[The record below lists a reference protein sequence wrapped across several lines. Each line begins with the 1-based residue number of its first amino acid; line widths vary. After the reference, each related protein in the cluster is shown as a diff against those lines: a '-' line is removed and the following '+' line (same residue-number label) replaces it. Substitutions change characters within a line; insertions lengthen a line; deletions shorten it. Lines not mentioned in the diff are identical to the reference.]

1 MSKQDTQKLLKQLGK
16 EAKRR
21 QEEAAAQAR
30 RQKAEEP
37 DFAAAVG
44 AVVPLKSSNRAVLPK
59 DSSPLKRRFDAEE
72 MDEGQYFYVSED
84 SEHEP
89 PRSFCKNG
97 RGQDDIRR
105 LVAGH
110 WPCVVH
116 LDLHGYRREEAQ
128 RVLSELVEE
137 VYRRRGVCAE
147 IVHGSGLG
155 SQGFAPVLKSLVRR
169 WLMAHP
175 DVLAYAEPHGG
186 NDGAVRILLR
196 KRRDE

>member
-1 MSKQDTQKLLKQLGK
+1 MDKQDTQKLLQQLGK

-21 QEEAAAQAR
+21 QEEVAAQT
-30 RQKAEEP
+30 RQQRQEEL

-44 AVVPLKSSNRAVLPK
+44 KVTPLKNSNRVAAPK
-59 DSSPLKRRFDAEE
+59 DNKPLKRRFDEAEWDD
-72 MDEGQYFYVSED
+72 DEYFYVSAD

-97 RGQDDIRR
+97 RVQDDIRR

-110 WPCVVH
+110 WPCVGR
-116 LDLHGYRREEAQ
+116 LDLHGCTREEAQ
-128 RVLSELVEE
+128 RELSEFLEE
-137 VYRRRGVCAE
+137 VLRRGVCAE

-155 SQGFAPVLKSLVRR
+155 SHGFVPVLKSLVRR

-175 DVLAYAEPHGG
+175 EVLAYVEPHGA

-196 KRRDE
+196 KRRAG

>member
-1 MSKQDTQKLLKQLGK
+1 MSRQDTQQLLKQLGK

-21 QEEAAAQAR
+21 QEEEAAQAR
-30 RQKAEEP
+30 RQKAQEF

-44 AVVPLKSSNRAVLPK
+44 EVVPLKSSNRAPRLQDK
-59 DSSPLKRRFDAEE
+59 SPLKRRFDAEE
-72 MDEGQYFYVSED
+72 MDEGQYFYVSET

-110 WPCVVH
+110 WPCVAH
-116 LDLHGYRREEAQ
+116 LDLHGCTREEAQ
-128 RVLSELVEE
+128 RLLSEFIEE
-137 VYRRRGVCAE
+137 VHRRGVCAE

-155 SQGFAPVLKSLVRR
+155 SHDFAPVLKSLVRR

-175 DVLAYAEPHGG
+175 DVLAYAEPHGA

-196 KRRDE
+196 KRRYE

>member
-1 MSKQDTQKLLKQLGK
+1 MDKQDTQKLLQQLGK

-21 QEEAAAQAR
+21 QEEVAAQT
-30 RQKAEEP
+30 RQQRQEEL

-44 AVVPLKSSNRAVLPK
+44 KVTPLKNSNRVAAPK
-59 DSSPLKRRFDAEE
+59 DNKPLKRRFDEAEWDD
-72 MDEGQYFYVSED
+72 DEYFYVSAD

-110 WPCVVH
+110 WPCVGR
-116 LDLHGYRREEAQ
+116 LDLHGCTREEAQ
-128 RVLSELVEE
+128 RELSEFLEE
-137 VYRRRGVCAE
+137 VLRRGVCAE

-155 SQGFAPVLKSLVRR
+155 SHGFVPVLKSLVRR
-169 WLMAHP
+169 WLMTHP
-175 DVLAYAEPHGG
+175 EVLAYAEPHGA

-196 KRRDE
+196 KRRAG

>member
-1 MSKQDTQKLLKQLGK
+1 MDKQDTQKLLQQLGK

-21 QEEAAAQAR
+21 QEEAAAQAQRQR
-30 RQKAEEP
+30 RDEP

-44 AVVPLKSSNRAVLPK
+44 KVTLLKNSNRVAAPK
-59 DSSPLKRRFDAEE
+59 DNKPLKRRFDEMEWDEE
-72 MDEGQYFYVSED
+72 EHFYVSAD

-97 RGQDDIRR
+97 RGQEDIRR

-110 WPCVVH
+110 WPCVGH
-116 LDLHGYRREEAQ
+116 LDLHGCTREEAQ
-128 RVLSELVEE
+128 RELSEFIEE
-137 VYRRRGVCAE
+137 VLRRGVCAE

-155 SQGFAPVLKSLVRR
+155 SQGFVPVLKSLVRR

-175 DVLAYAEPHGG
+175 EVLAYAEPHGA
-186 NDGAVRILLR
+186 NDGAVIILLR
-196 KRRDE
+196 KRRTG

>member
-1 MSKQDTQKLLKQLGK
+1 MDKQDTQKLLQQLGK

-21 QEEAAAQAR
+21 QEEVAAQT
-30 RQKAEEP
+30 RQQRQEEL

-44 AVVPLKSSNRAVLPK
+44 KVTPLKNSNRVAAPK
-59 DSSPLKRRFDAEE
+59 DNKPLKRRFDEVE
-72 MDEGQYFYVSED
+72 WDDDEYFYVSTD

-110 WPCVVH
+110 WPCVGH
-116 LDLHGYRREEAQ
+116 LDLHGCTREEVQ
-128 RVLSELVEE
+128 RELSEFLEE
-137 VYRRRGVCAE
+137 VLRRGVCAE

-155 SQGFAPVLKSLVRR
+155 SHGFVPVLKSLVRR

-175 DVLAYAEPHGG
+175 EVLAYVEPHGA

-196 KRRDE
+196 KRRAG

>member
-1 MSKQDTQKLLKQLGK
+1 MDKQDTQKLLQQLGK
-16 EAKRR
+16 EAKRWQEEVAAQTRQQR
-21 QEEAAAQAR
+21 QEEL
-30 RQKAEEP
+30 

-44 AVVPLKSSNRAVLPK
+44 KVTPLKNSNRVAAPK
-59 DSSPLKRRFDAEE
+59 DNKPLKRRFDEAEWD
-72 MDEGQYFYVSED
+72 DEYFYVSAD

-110 WPCVVH
+110 WPCVGR
-116 LDLHGYRREEAQ
+116 LDLHGCTHEEAQ
-128 RVLSELVEE
+128 RELSEFLEE
-137 VYRRRGVCAE
+137 VLRRGVCAE

-155 SQGFAPVLKSLVRR
+155 SHGFVPVLKSLVRR

-175 DVLAYAEPHGG
+175 EVLAYVEPHGA

-196 KRRDE
+196 KRRAG